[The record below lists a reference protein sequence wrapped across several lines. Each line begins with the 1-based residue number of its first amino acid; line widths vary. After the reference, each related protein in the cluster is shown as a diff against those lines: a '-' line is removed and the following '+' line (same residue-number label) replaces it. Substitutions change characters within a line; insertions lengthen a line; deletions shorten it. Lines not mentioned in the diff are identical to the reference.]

1 MKMRPSTEPARAP
14 SAEEG
19 RPGGSWRESIVF
31 FRLGILSKVVEQK
44 YLCVLGKCNCELVL
58 SQV

>member
-1 MKMRPSTEPARAP
+1 MRKMRQSTEPARAP

-19 RPGGSWRESIVF
+19 RPGGSWRESIVYQI
-31 FRLGILSKVVEQK
+31 GILPKVVEQK
-44 YLCVLGKCNCELVL
+44 SLCVLRICNCELVL